1 MAPRDR
7 GAVTAEAA
15 LVLPLLVGLAVALV
29 WLLSLAG
36 QQVRVVDAAREA
48 ARAAARGD
56 PDSVAIERAQ
66 VAAPG
71 AIVTVSHADGE
82 VAVTVTSRVSGPGGG
97 LAALAG
103 AELTARAVAAEEGGG

>member
-15 LVLPLLVGLAVALV
+15 LVLPLLVGLAV

-82 VAVTVTSRVSGPGGG
+82 VAVTVTSRVSGSGGG

>member
-1 MAPRDR
+1 MARTDR

-15 LVLPLLVGLAVALV
+15 LVLPLLVGLTLALV

-56 PDSVAIERAQ
+56 PDSVAIERAL

-71 AIVTVSHADGE
+71 ASVTVSHADGE

-103 AELTARAVAAEEGGG
+103 ELSARAVAAEEGGE